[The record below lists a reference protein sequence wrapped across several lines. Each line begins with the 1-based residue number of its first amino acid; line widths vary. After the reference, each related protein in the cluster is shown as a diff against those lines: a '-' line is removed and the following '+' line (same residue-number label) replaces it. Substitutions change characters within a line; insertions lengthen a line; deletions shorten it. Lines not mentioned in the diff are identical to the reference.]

1 MKSII
6 KITLSIVIAYLIIT
20 NLSTVLGF
28 LGLATVFTA
37 QGILTFAELAHE
49 NAAILALFFGL
60 PLFAFIVGKI
70 QKKKENK

>member
-6 KITLSIVIAYLIIT
+6 KITIGIILAYLVIT
-20 NLSTVLGF
+20 NLSAVLGF

-60 PLFAFIVGKI
+60 PLFAYIVGKI